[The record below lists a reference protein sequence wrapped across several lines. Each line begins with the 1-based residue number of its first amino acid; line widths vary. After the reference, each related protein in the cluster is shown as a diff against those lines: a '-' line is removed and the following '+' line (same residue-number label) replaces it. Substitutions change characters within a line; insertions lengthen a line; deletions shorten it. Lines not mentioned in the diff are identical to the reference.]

1 MVAWNLTRIAVVAVD
16 FADVAV
22 DVAGVAGVAADIV
35 GVAVVIGVVDV
46 LPDGVAVVDADFGTV
61 EFVVPGLE
69 LLALVLE
76 PPSLAR

>member
-1 MVAWNLTRIAVVAVD
+1 MVASNLTRIAVVAVD
-16 FADVAV
+16 FA

-46 LPDGVAVVDADFGTV
+46 LPDGVAVVDADFGAV
-61 EFVVPGLE
+61 EFVVPELE

>member
-22 DVAGVAGVAADIV
+22 DVAGVAADIV

-46 LPDGVAVVDADFGTV
+46 LPDGVAVVDADFGAV